1 MMKIEQRKLDA
12 FIGILEALVPECKL
26 MITADGW
33 NTAST
38 DTANVAMV
46 VATLPATAFAE
57 YTVTDKTEI
66 GFDVPKWAN
75 MLKVMHDPKSTITID
90 RQDTGRFKVS
100 DGAYTFT
107 HVPLDPSTVRK
118 RPNAPGINLPAT
130 VVINPVELAEVIKAM
145 AVIGDKARFTVG
157 KDGLEL
163 AAEGDTDKL
172 RKTLEKKDGSKLPE
186 QPVSSLFSL
195 DYMKDIA
202 RAMKGAATVSVHAGQ
217 DHPIRFDFEI
227 AGIEASFLVA
237 PRIETDGGA
246 E

>member
-1 MMKIEQRKLDA
+1 MIRIEQNRLDT
-12 FIGILEALVPECKL
+12 FINILEALVPECKM
-26 MITADGW
+26 MINADGW
-33 NTAST
+33 NTAAT

-90 RQDTGRFKVS
+90 RQENGRFKVS
-100 DGAYTFT
+100 DSSYTYT
-107 HVPLDPSTVRK
+107 HTPLDPNTVRK
-118 RPNAPGINLPAT
+118 RPNIPIINLPAT
-130 VVINPVELAEVIKAM
+130 VVINPAELAEVIKAM

-157 KDGLEL
+157 RDGLEL

-172 RKTLEKKDGSKLPE
+172 RKTLEKKDGSTHPE

-195 DYMKDIA
+195 DYMKDIP

-227 AGIEASFLVA
+227 EGIEASYLVA
-237 PRIETDGGA
+237 PRIEQEG
-246 E
+246 

>member
-1 MMKIEQRKLDA
+1 MCRHHKKKGC
-12 FIGILEALVPECKL
+12 GIYSGVH
-26 MITADGW
+26 DGV
-33 NTAST
+33 
-38 DTANVAMV
+38 DTAKCDGRNPDNWCYVE
-46 VATLPATAFAE
+46 P
-57 YTVTDKTEI
+57 
-66 GFDVPKWAN
+66 
-75 MLKVMHDPKSTITID
+75 VMEKQK
-90 RQDTGRFKVS
+90 R
-100 DGAYTFT
+100 A
-107 HVPLDPSTVRK
+107 RK
-118 RPNAPGINLPAT
+118 EPEETPDER
-130 VVINPVELAEVIKAM
+130 
-145 AVIGDKARFTVG
+145 
-157 KDGLEL
+157 L

>member
-1 MMKIEQRKLDA
+1 MMRIEQNRLDT
-12 FIGILEALVPECKL
+12 FINILKALVPECKM
-26 MITADGW
+26 MINADGW
-33 NTAST
+33 NTAAT

-90 RQDTGRFKVS
+90 RQENGRFKVS
-100 DGAYTFT
+100 DSSYTYT
-107 HVPLDPSTVRK
+107 HTPLDPNTVRK
-118 RPNAPGINLPAT
+118 RPNIPIINLPAT
-130 VVINPVELAEVIKAM
+130 VVINPAELAEVIKAM

-157 KDGLEL
+157 RDGLEL

-172 RKTLEKKDGSKLPE
+172 RKTLEKKDGSTHPE

-195 DYMKDIA
+195 DYMKDIT

-227 AGIEASFLVA
+227 EGIEASFLVA
-237 PRIETDGGA
+237 PRIEQEGG
-246 E
+246 